1 MQAENVRR
9 IGAGIDLAWPTDRG
23 LAAVFG
29 GGFLDRRGWN
39 RVLVR
44 PARRLDSITGAG
56 RCPRCPRRRVR
67 LHADLAWDR
76 GGGRPRSKRSRLP
89 AAVEEDAA
97 VRIAGLGFEF
107 AGMESL

>member
-1 MQAENVRR
+1 ML
-9 IGAGIDLAWPTDRG
+9 ISLGIVVVVDLAQNG
-23 LAAVFG
+23 
-29 GGFLDRRGWN
+29 
-39 RVLVR
+39 
-44 PARRLDSITGAG
+44 
-56 RCPRCPRRRVR
+56 R